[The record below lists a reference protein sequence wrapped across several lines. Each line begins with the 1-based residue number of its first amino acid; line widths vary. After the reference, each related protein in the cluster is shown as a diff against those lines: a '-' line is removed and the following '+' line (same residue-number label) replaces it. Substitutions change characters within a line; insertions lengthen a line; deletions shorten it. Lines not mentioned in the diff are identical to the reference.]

1 MSTEENK
8 KNKERE
14 KRTERVWEK
23 KNSSMKCVRGTNK
36 KAKREQQTQQMQN
49 DNHG

>member
-8 KNKERE
+8 KKIKKEKKGQKE
-14 KRTERVWEK
+14 CEK